1 MLSIWQI
8 PMEGVLDKGNAIPDG
23 PRSLAFFVATAIV
36 IYIAVVPHR
45 KIHQK
50 RRVQA
55 TENTVEIV

>member
-1 MLSIWQI
+1 
-8 PMEGVLDKGNAIPDG
+8 MEGVLDKGNAIPDG
-23 PRSLAFFVATAIV
+23 AWSLAFFVATAIV

-55 TENTVEIV
+55 TENTVEVV